1 MSSRDAAS
9 GTSAASSGGGPRQ
22 TIVCVDG
29 NGRGAWEITLPD
41 ERGRVT
47 CETLD
52 AARVEAYQC
61 AAQRR
66 PCQVIV
72 RDAYHRVL
80 HRELVNGKGE
90 PAGGRAPS

>member
-1 MSSRDAAS
+1 MSGRDVAS
-9 GTSAASSGGGPRQ
+9 GTSGRRPRQ
-22 TIVCVDG
+22 TIVSVDC

-61 AAQRR
+61 ASKRR
-66 PCQVIV
+66 PCELIV

-80 HRELVNGKGE
+80 YRELVNGKGE
-90 PAGGRAPS
+90 AGGRAPS